1 MKDGPE
7 AQMRKDLS
15 AEIGALEKRYQTIK
29 DYLAGAQMED
39 FEVMEALRVYKDDLS
54 LISAHILTLYQLK
67 GQRAKITWE
76 SLFNNLDTAL
86 ETLRNS
92 AHPKPRVAT
101 ETALNM
107 SEPKIE
113 EVMAYLAT
121 LKQSLLQQLGVFGE
135 NLKAKIQKQ
144 SSR

>member
-1 MKDGPE
+1 MPMKDGAE
-7 AQMRKDLS
+7 VQMRKDLS
-15 AEIGALEKRYQTIK
+15 SEIEALEKRYQTIK
-29 DYLAGAQMED
+29 DYLGGTQMEN
-39 FEVMEALRVYKDDLS
+39 FEVVEGLRAYKDDLS
-54 LISAHILTLYQLK
+54 LVSAHILTLYQLK

-92 AHPKPRVAT
+92 AHPKPRAAI
-101 ETALNM
+101 EMALNM

-121 LKQSLLQQLGVFGE
+121 LKQSL
-135 NLKAKIQKQ
+135 
-144 SSR
+144 

>member
-1 MKDGPE
+1 
-7 AQMRKDLS
+7 MRKDLS

>member
-1 MKDGPE
+1 
-7 AQMRKDLS
+7 MRKDLS
-15 AEIGALEKRYQTIK
+15 SEIEALEKRYQTIK
-29 DYLAGAQMED
+29 DYLGGTQMEN
-39 FEVMEALRVYKDDLS
+39 FEVVEGLRAYKDDLS
-54 LISAHILTLYQLK
+54 LVSAHILTLYQLK

-92 AHPKPRVAT
+92 AHPKPRAAI

-113 EVMAYLAT
+113 EVMAYMAS
-121 LKQSLLQQLGVFGE
+121 LKQSL
-135 NLKAKIQKQ
+135 
-144 SSR
+144 

>member
-121 LKQSLLQQLGVFGE
+121 LKQSL
-135 NLKAKIQKQ
+135 
-144 SSR
+144 